1 MKTASLNRRNLIL
14 GTSLLAASALTLSVF
29 AGGASADPFPGN
41 PAPAFTGLT
50 ATGESVSLSDFSGQT
65 VILEW
70 TNHDCPFVVKHY
82 NHGSTIPDLQAR
94 AAEEGHVWLQIISS
108 APGTQGHVSADE
120 AIELNVQRGAS
131 PAHVILD
138 ESGVIGRAYDA
149 RTTPHMFI
157 IDGEGVIQY
166 AGAIDDQP
174 SANPDS
180 LDGALNYVSQ
190 ALDEMAAGL
199 PVSINETR
207 PYGCSVKYA
216 DAES

>member
-1 MKTASLNRRNLIL
+1 MKTASMTRRSLVL
-14 GTSLLAASALTLSVF
+14 GTSLFAASALTLAVF
-29 AGGASADPFPGN
+29 AGGAMADPFPGN
-41 PAPAFTGLT
+41 PAPAFTGMT
-50 ATGESVSLSDFSGQT
+50 AAGESVSLADFAGQT

-82 NHGSTIPDLQAR
+82 NHGTTIPDLQAR

-108 APGTQGHVSADE
+108 APGTQGHVSPE
-120 AIELNVQRGAS
+120 RAIELNDERGAA
-131 PAHVILD
+131 PTHVVLD

-174 SANPDS
+174 SANPAS
-180 LDGALNYVSQ
+180 LEGALNYVSQ

-199 PVSINETR
+199 AVSITETR

-216 DAES
+216 DS